1 MVMSTPTTVMP
12 TPTGSST
19 APAFAWTGCA
29 SAAAVRP
36 KAATRVLGFATAM
49 SDGFN
54 KTDGF
59 NRTDGFNKTDGF
71 NNIGD
76 FNNTGDLAKTDGFNE
91 SNNNVIATRRPMNP
105 PNRRSG

>member
-29 SAAAVRP
+29 SAAAVPTFVRP
-36 KAATRVLGFATAM
+36 KAATRGLGFATAM
-49 SDGFN
+49 S
-54 KTDGF
+54 
-59 NRTDGFNKTDGF
+59 DGFNKTDGF